1 MKMAHVKWPIMETFV
16 TVGKTVLIQLRLV
29 ARGRMVRI
37 VAVIILTMDIA
48 ETSRMVLNPVGTI
61 PSVKVTVGRGPTLDH
76 VSQNVLMAKVIVYE
90 MPSVNLDIATVD
102 GVTSTVIS
110 RLVIANN
117 KKELPYGESNPD
129 LLGEN
134 EVS

>member
-1 MKMAHVKWPIMETFV
+1 
-16 TVGKTVLIQLRLV
+16 
-29 ARGRMVRI
+29 
-37 VAVIILTMDIA
+37 
-48 ETSRMVLNPVGTI
+48 
-61 PSVKVTVGRGPTLDH
+61 LDH